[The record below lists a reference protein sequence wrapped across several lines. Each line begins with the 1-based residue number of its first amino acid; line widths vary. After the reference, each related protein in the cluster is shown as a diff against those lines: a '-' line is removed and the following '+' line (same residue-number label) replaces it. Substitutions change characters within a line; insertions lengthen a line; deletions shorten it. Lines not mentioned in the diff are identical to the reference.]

1 MSKKYQEIYKLL
13 RQDIQSHEF
22 QNGDKLPSET
32 EMMEKYSVS
41 RQTVRHALSFLMAD
55 GLIRKAQGSGSFVHY
70 ACATLNTKR
79 IAVLFYDVNNYIFSA
94 MMREIDTA
102 VYERGYMASFYSTIG
117 SAEKERSILRQLI
130 ATPVDGIVFHA
141 SAEHLVCGNM
151 DLFAQLQKMGTKII
165 FFSNRYMNPELLQIP
180 LIGSEDYVG
189 AEKITGFLLRQGHKR
204 IGCFR
209 IFGSL
214 LIDTRFAGVCNA
226 LLRCGM
232 PLDEK
237 NYIPVY
243 GRYNQ
248 MQIMNDA
255 AAECL
260 SYADAFI
267 CLSASLFD
275 LLLECFRKYGHG
287 NIRTVVVFDKVKVP
301 EIKGV
306 EFIVL
311 QYDLCKAALLCAEG
325 ILAQIEGEMISSQQ
339 LPWLITEDST
349 AETLPTDF
357 EREAAQR
364 E

>member
-1 MSKKYQEIYKLL
+1 MSKKYQEIYEFL
-13 RQDIQSHEF
+13 RRDIESKKFRNDE
-22 QNGDKLPSET
+22 KLPSET
-32 EMMEKYSVS
+32 EMMEKYGVS
-41 RQTVRHALSFLMAD
+41 RQTVRHALSLLMAD

-94 MMREIDTA
+94 MMREIDAA

-130 ATPVDGIVFHA
+130 ATPVDGIIFHV

-151 DLFAQLQKMGTKII
+151 DLLAQLQKMGTKII

-180 LIGSEDYVG
+180 LIGSEDYAG
-189 AEKITGFLLRQGHKR
+189 AEKITEFLLRQGHKR
-204 IGCFR
+204 IGSFR
-209 IFGSL
+209 VLGSL
-214 LIDTRFAGVCNA
+214 LIDARFAGVCNA
-226 LLRCGM
+226 LLRYGM

-237 NYIPVY
+237 DCIPVY

-248 MQIMNDA
+248 MRIMDNA
-255 AAECL
+255 APECL
-260 SYADAFI
+260 SCADAFI
-267 CLSASLFD
+267 CPSASLFD

-287 NIRTVVVFDKVKVP
+287 NIRTVVVFDKVQVP

-311 QYDLCKAALLCAEG
+311 QYDLSEAAVLCAEG
-325 ILAQIEGEMISSQQ
+325 ILAQIGGEMISSRQ

-349 AETLPTDF
+349 AKTLPPDF
-357 EREAAQR
+357 EWEAASR